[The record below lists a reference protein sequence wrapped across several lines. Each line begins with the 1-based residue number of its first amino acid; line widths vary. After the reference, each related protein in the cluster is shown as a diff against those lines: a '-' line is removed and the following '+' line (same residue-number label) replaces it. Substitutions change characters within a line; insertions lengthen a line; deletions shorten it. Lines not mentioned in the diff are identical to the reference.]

1 MTRAQELKFIER
13 QRGRARRIKKSGL
26 YSPALSQLERR
37 AEKAGINIF
46 SKSSKMSPEEREKQ
60 LNLLWQFSKAPTS
73 TLEGTKD
80 MLVLNKVAVRRASGK
95 MSQEEISKISKM
107 TPRQRWK
114 WYSDQKV
121 NMNEDRFISDLWDV
135 LKNDYQNFSYK
146 EGGNSSVTNLDI
158 MDMMD
163 DVEYKGETEALN
175 IIDTLER
182 YLKKSSSPELT
193 DIKDILEGKY
203 KEPESNTSIGEI
215 SGAIDNLDKFFEEYG
230 YE

>member
-1 MTRAQELKFIER
+1 MTRQQELKFIER

-46 SKSSKMSPEEREKQ
+46 SKSSKMSPEEREQQ
-60 LNLLWQFSKAPTS
+60 LNLLWQFSKASTS

-95 MSQEEISKISKM
+95 MSQEDISKVSKM
-107 TPRQRWK
+107 SPRQRWK
-114 WYSDQKV
+114 WYSEQKN

-158 MDMMD
+158 KDMMD
-163 DVEYKGETEALN
+163 DVEYKGETESLN
-175 IIDTLER
+175 ILNTLEQ
-182 YLKKSSSPELT
+182 YLKSSSSPELT
-193 DIKDILEGKY
+193 DIKDILEGTYEK
-203 KEPESNTSIGEI
+203 PETNTSAEEI
-215 SGAIDNLDKFFEEYG
+215 NNAISNLDTFFEEHG
-230 YE
+230 YD

>member
-46 SKSSKMSPEEREKQ
+46 SKSSKMTPEEREQQ

-95 MSQEEISKISKM
+95 MSQEEISKVSKM

-114 WYSDQKV
+114 WYTEQKN
-121 NMNEDRFISDLWDV
+121 NMNEDKFISDLWDV

-158 MDMMD
+158 KDIMD
-163 DVEYKGETEALN
+163 DVEYQGETESLN

-182 YLKKSSSPELT
+182 YLKSSSSPELT
-193 DIKDILEGKY
+193 DIKDILEGKF
-203 KEPESNTSIGEI
+203 KRSEPEPEPDMPDYTSNLYE
-215 SGAIDNLDKFFEEYG
+215 FFKE
-230 YE
+230 

>member
-46 SKSSKMSPEEREKQ
+46 SKSSKMSPEEREQQ

-95 MSQEEISKISKM
+95 MSQEEIHEVVNM

-114 WYSDQKV
+114 WYSKQKD
-121 NMNEDRFISDLWDV
+121 NMNEDKFISDLWDV

-158 MDMMD
+158 KDMMD
-163 DVEYKGETEALN
+163 DIEYKGETESLN
-175 IIDTLER
+175 ILDTLER
-182 YLKKSSSPELT
+182 YLKSSSSPELT
-193 DIKDILEGKY
+193 DIKDILEGTY
-203 KEPESNTSIGEI
+203 EETEPDTSVGEI
-215 SGAIDNLDKFFEEYG
+215 SDAIGNLDQFFKEHG
-230 YE
+230 YD